1 MEVSLPNFESL
12 EKRIRQLSEEVSRFR
27 EKQQQEG
34 GSSIHISE
42 ESKKQIEQR
51 IRNLLDLLEEF

>member
-12 EKRIRQLSEEVSRFR
+12 EKRVKQLSEEVSRVR
-27 EKQQQEG
+27 EKQQKEG
-34 GSSIHISE
+34 VSSISISE
-42 ESKKQIEQR
+42 ESKKQIEQK